1 MKKVQTLNEE
11 IQKMRKLMSFNINE
25 NSHDSLS
32 EENFNKSTEGDLG
45 SNSVQKPCE
54 QTYSGP
60 SEIVK
65 KMTNALNGMLEAK
78 LEELEKQVK
87 VGVVASNGIV
97 EFQIGDQTLSLEQDP
112 KYNQYNF
119 ASKGGA
125 IEFNSD
131 LPLSLFKEK
140 LLNSD
145 KCFRMVYDKYDS
157 VKNQI
162 DNQKIP
168 MKLVSAGYG
177 GEGNYGVKM
186 FIEDKSRNLRRSFKK
201 GTQRFV
207 DWQKAYLS
215 DFKSPFFIKLND
227 FQYGK
232 IEADWGVELVEI
244 KLFGADIPK
253 SWGEPDPN
261 KPDSEPTKCFCNDV
275 ETGEQITYECGS
287 PLPERC
293 KDGEIVF
300 DFAVEAIK
308 NFPIDEAVLTQEA
321 KDIIDEN
328 IVKIWNPIPQYR
340 KEEYLEFL
348 EDKTIVVNAYASID
362 ALSNFPDGGR
372 YAGCSKY
379 GLGKGPRVKYNQCL
393 SEARAK
399 AVVEYLKTI
408 ANGAFKDVNF
418 VAVGKGE
425 TNQWSGLVWNQPETK
440 IKDGVPQNVKSP
452 YSNEETRPDRRF
464 EIKFPAYRKEE

>member
-32 EENFNKSTEGDLG
+32 EENFNKSTEGKNTDPEEEECDRVYGGPPEVSFQMSNQLNDL
-45 SNSVQKPCE
+45 
-54 QTYSGP
+54 
-60 SEIVK
+60 
-65 KMTNALNGMLEAK
+65 
-78 LEELEKQVK
+78 LEKQLNVIESQIKVK
-87 VGVVASNGIV
+87 VVATGPENI
-97 EFQIGDQTLSLEQDP
+97 FFKIGD
-112 KYNQYNF
+112 
-119 ASKGGA
+119 
-125 IEFNSD
+125 IE
-131 LPLSLFKEK
+131 LPLSETSKGVYMFKVTDRYIPFSTDISVSLVREE
-140 LLNSD
+140 LLKD
-145 KCFRMVYDKYDS
+145 RCFRLLYDRYDS
-157 VKNQI
+157 IKNQI
-162 DNQKIP
+162 DNETIKMRLIP
-168 MKLVSAGYG
+168 QGSMPISLKMMVIGNKKDLKRAIKQSVNGAKLV
-177 GEGNYGVKM
+177 KL
-186 FIEDKSRNLRRSFKK
+186 EDITLLSFNRK
-201 GTQRFV
+201 
-207 DWQKAYLS
+207 
-215 DFKSPFFIKLND
+215 FFIKLND
-227 FQYGK
+227 NLYGEIESSFGVALTK
-232 IEADWGVELVEI
+232 IQI
-244 KLFGADIPK
+244 NGADIPK

-293 KDGEIVF
+293 KDGGIVF

-440 IKDGVPQNVKSP
+440 IIDGVPQNVKSP

-464 EIKFPAYRKEE
+464 EIKFPAYRKEG

>member
-32 EENFNKSTEGDLG
+32 EENFNKSTEGKNTDPEEGECDRVYGGPPEVSFQMSNQLNDL
-45 SNSVQKPCE
+45 
-54 QTYSGP
+54 
-60 SEIVK
+60 
-65 KMTNALNGMLEAK
+65 
-78 LEELEKQVK
+78 LEKQLNVIEPQIKVK
-87 VGVVASNGIV
+87 VVATGPENI
-97 EFQIGDQTLSLEQDP
+97 FFKIGDVE
-112 KYNQYNF
+112 
-119 ASKGGA
+119 
-125 IEFNSD
+125 
-131 LPLSLFKEK
+131 LPLSKTSKGVYMFKVTDRYIPFSTDISVSLVREE
-140 LLNSD
+140 LLKD
-145 KCFRMVYDKYDS
+145 RCFRLLYDRYDS
-157 VKNQI
+157 IKNQI
-162 DNQKIP
+162 DNETIKMRLIP
-168 MKLVSAGYG
+168 EGSTPISFKMMVIGNKRDLKRTIKQSVNGAKLV
-177 GEGNYGVKM
+177 KL
-186 FIEDKSRNLRRSFKK
+186 EDITLLSFNRR
-201 GTQRFV
+201 
-207 DWQKAYLS
+207 
-215 DFKSPFFIKLND
+215 FFIKLND
-227 FQYGK
+227 NLYGEIESSFKVKLTK
-232 IEADWGVELVEI
+232 IQI
-244 KLFGADIPK
+244 NGADIPK

-293 KDGEIVF
+293 KDGGIVF

>member
-11 IQKMRKLMSFNINE
+11 ILKMRKLMSFSINE
-25 NSHDSLS
+25 NSHDTLS
-32 EENFNKSTEGDLG
+32 EENFNDSVKGNNIDPEEKECSKIYGGPPEVSYEM
-45 SNSVQKPCE
+45 SNQL
-54 QTYSGP
+54 
-60 SEIVK
+60 
-65 KMTNALNGMLEAK
+65 NALLERELDKIESQTKVKVVATGPDNIYFEIGDMQLPLTESSK
-78 LEELEKQVK
+78 GVYMFKVSDRYIPFSTDISVSLVREELLKDRC
-87 VGVVASNGIV
+87 
-97 EFQIGDQTLSLEQDP
+97 F
-112 KYNQYNF
+112 
-119 ASKGGA
+119 
-125 IEFNSD
+125 
-131 LPLSLFKEK
+131 K
-140 LLNSD
+140 LL
-145 KCFRMVYDKYDS
+145 YDRYDAI
-157 VKNQI
+157 KNQI
-162 DNQKIP
+162 DGETIKMRLIP
-168 MKLVSAGYG
+168 QGSMPISLKLMVIGNKRDLKRTIKQSVNGAKLV
-177 GEGNYGVKM
+177 KL
-186 FIEDKSRNLRRSFKK
+186 EDITLLSFNRR
-201 GTQRFV
+201 
-207 DWQKAYLS
+207 
-215 DFKSPFFIKLND
+215 FFIKLND
-227 FQYGK
+227 NLYGEVESSFKVKLTK
-232 IEADWGVELVEI
+232 IQI
-244 KLFGADIPK
+244 NGADIPK

>member
-1 MKKVQTLNEE
+1 
-11 IQKMRKLMSFNINE
+11 MRKLMSFNINE

-32 EENFNKSTEGDLG
+32 EENFNKSTEGKNTDPEEGECDRVYGGPPEVSFQMSNQLNDL
-45 SNSVQKPCE
+45 
-54 QTYSGP
+54 
-60 SEIVK
+60 
-65 KMTNALNGMLEAK
+65 
-78 LEELEKQVK
+78 LEKQLNVIEPQIKVK
-87 VGVVASNGIV
+87 VVATGPENI
-97 EFQIGDQTLSLEQDP
+97 FFKIGDVE
-112 KYNQYNF
+112 
-119 ASKGGA
+119 
-125 IEFNSD
+125 
-131 LPLSLFKEK
+131 LPLSKTSKGVYMFKVTDRYIPFSTDISVSLVREE
-140 LLNSD
+140 LLKD
-145 KCFRMVYDKYDS
+145 RCFRLLYDRYDS
-157 VKNQI
+157 IKNQI
-162 DNQKIP
+162 DNETIKMRLIP
-168 MKLVSAGYG
+168 EGSTPISFKMMVIGNKRDLKRTIKQSVNGAKLV
-177 GEGNYGVKM
+177 KL
-186 FIEDKSRNLRRSFKK
+186 EDITLLSFNRR
-201 GTQRFV
+201 
-207 DWQKAYLS
+207 
-215 DFKSPFFIKLND
+215 FFIKLND
-227 FQYGK
+227 NLYGEIESSFKVKLTK
-232 IEADWGVELVEI
+232 IQI
-244 KLFGADIPK
+244 NGADIPK

-261 KPDSEPTKCFCNDV
+261 KTDPEPTKCFCNDV

-464 EIKFPAYRKEE
+464 EIKFPAYHKEE

>member
-1 MKKVQTLNEE
+1 MSNQLN
-11 IQKMRKLMSFNINE
+11 
-25 NSHDSLS
+25 
-32 EENFNKSTEGDLG
+32 DL
-45 SNSVQKPCE
+45 
-54 QTYSGP
+54 
-60 SEIVK
+60 
-65 KMTNALNGMLEAK
+65 
-78 LEELEKQVK
+78 LEKQLNVIEPQIKVK
-87 VGVVASNGIV
+87 VVATGPENI
-97 EFQIGDQTLSLEQDP
+97 FFKIGDVE
-112 KYNQYNF
+112 
-119 ASKGGA
+119 
-125 IEFNSD
+125 
-131 LPLSLFKEK
+131 LPLSKTSKGVYMFKVTDRYIPFSTDISVSLVREE
-140 LLNSD
+140 LLKD
-145 KCFRMVYDKYDS
+145 RCFRLLYDRYDS
-157 VKNQI
+157 IKNQI
-162 DNQKIP
+162 DNETIKMRLIP
-168 MKLVSAGYG
+168 EGSTPISFKMMVIGNKRDLKRTIKQSVNGAKLV
-177 GEGNYGVKM
+177 KL
-186 FIEDKSRNLRRSFKK
+186 EDITLLSFNRR
-201 GTQRFV
+201 
-207 DWQKAYLS
+207 
-215 DFKSPFFIKLND
+215 FFIKLND
-227 FQYGK
+227 NLYGEIESSFKVKLTK
-232 IEADWGVELVEI
+232 IQI
-244 KLFGADIPK
+244 NGADIPK

-261 KPDSEPTKCFCNDV
+261 KTDPEPTKCFCNDV

-328 IVKIWNPIPQYR
+328 IVKIWNPIPQSR

>member
-32 EENFNKSTEGDLG
+32 EENFNKSTEGKNTDPEEGECDRVYGGPPEVSFQMSNQLNDL
-45 SNSVQKPCE
+45 
-54 QTYSGP
+54 
-60 SEIVK
+60 
-65 KMTNALNGMLEAK
+65 
-78 LEELEKQVK
+78 LEKQLNVIEPQIKVK
-87 VGVVASNGIV
+87 VVATGPENI
-97 EFQIGDQTLSLEQDP
+97 FFKIGDVE
-112 KYNQYNF
+112 
-119 ASKGGA
+119 
-125 IEFNSD
+125 
-131 LPLSLFKEK
+131 LPLSKTSKGVYMFKVTDRYIPFSTDISVSLVREE
-140 LLNSD
+140 LLKD
-145 KCFRMVYDKYDS
+145 RCFRLLYDRYDS
-157 VKNQI
+157 IKNQI
-162 DNQKIP
+162 DNETIKMRLIP
-168 MKLVSAGYG
+168 EGSTPISFKMMVIGNKRDLKRTIKQSVNGAKLV
-177 GEGNYGVKM
+177 KL
-186 FIEDKSRNLRRSFKK
+186 EDITLLSFNRR
-201 GTQRFV
+201 
-207 DWQKAYLS
+207 
-215 DFKSPFFIKLND
+215 FFIKLND
-227 FQYGK
+227 NLYGEIESSFKVKLTK
-232 IEADWGVELVEI
+232 IQI
-244 KLFGADIPK
+244 NGADIPK

-261 KPDSEPTKCFCNDV
+261 KTDPEPTKCFCNDV

-328 IVKIWNPIPQYR
+328 IVKIWNTIPQYR

-464 EIKFPAYRKEE
+464 EIKFPAYHKEE

>member
-11 IQKMRKLMSFNINE
+11 ILKMRKLMSFSINE
-25 NSHDSLS
+25 NSHDTLS
-32 EENFNKSTEGDLG
+32 EENFNDSVKG
-45 SNSVQKPCE
+45 SNIDPEEEECSKIYGGPPEVSYEMSNQLNNLLERELNKIE
-54 QTYSGP
+54 SQT
-60 SEIVK
+60 K
-65 KMTNALNGMLEAK
+65 
-78 LEELEKQVK
+78 VK
-87 VGVVASNGIV
+87 VVATGPDNIYFEIGGI
-97 EFQIGDQTLSLEQDP
+97 Q
-112 KYNQYNF
+112 
-119 ASKGGA
+119 
-125 IEFNSD
+125 
-131 LPLSLFKEK
+131 LPLSESSKGVYMFKVSDRYIPFSTDISVSLVREELLKDRCFK
-140 LLNSD
+140 LL
-145 KCFRMVYDKYDS
+145 YDRYDAI
-157 VKNQI
+157 KNQI
-162 DNQKIP
+162 DGETIKMRLIP
-168 MKLVSAGYG
+168 KGSTPISLKLMVIGDKKKLKRAIKGSVNGAKLV
-177 GEGNYGVKM
+177 KL
-186 FIEDKSRNLRRSFKK
+186 EDISLLTFDRR
-201 GTQRFV
+201 
-207 DWQKAYLS
+207 
-215 DFKSPFFIKLND
+215 FFIKLND
-227 FQYGK
+227 NLYGEIESSFGVKLTK
-232 IEADWGVELVEI
+232 IQI
-244 KLFGADIPK
+244 NGADIPK

-261 KPDSEPTKCFCNDV
+261 KTDPEPTKCFCNDV

-328 IVKIWNPIPQYR
+328 IVKIWNTIPQYR

-464 EIKFPAYRKEE
+464 EIKFPAYHKEE

>member
-32 EENFNKSTEGDLG
+32 EENFNKSTEGKNTDPEEGECDRVYGGPPEVSFQMSNQLNDL
-45 SNSVQKPCE
+45 
-54 QTYSGP
+54 
-60 SEIVK
+60 
-65 KMTNALNGMLEAK
+65 
-78 LEELEKQVK
+78 LEKQLNVIEPQIKVK
-87 VGVVASNGIV
+87 VVATGPENI
-97 EFQIGDQTLSLEQDP
+97 FFKIGDVE
-112 KYNQYNF
+112 
-119 ASKGGA
+119 
-125 IEFNSD
+125 
-131 LPLSLFKEK
+131 LPLSKTSKGVYMFKVTDRYIPFSTDISVSLVREE
-140 LLNSD
+140 LLKD
-145 KCFRMVYDKYDS
+145 RCFRLLYDRYDS
-157 VKNQI
+157 IKNQI
-162 DNQKIP
+162 DNETIKMRLIP
-168 MKLVSAGYG
+168 EGSTPISFKMMVIGNKRDLKRTIKQSVNGAKLV
-177 GEGNYGVKM
+177 KL
-186 FIEDKSRNLRRSFKK
+186 EDITLLSFNRR
-201 GTQRFV
+201 
-207 DWQKAYLS
+207 
-215 DFKSPFFIKLND
+215 FFIKLND
-227 FQYGK
+227 NLYGEIESSFKVKLTK
-232 IEADWGVELVEI
+232 IQI
-244 KLFGADIPK
+244 NGADIPK

-261 KPDSEPTKCFCNDV
+261 KTDPEPTKCFCNDV

-464 EIKFPAYRKEE
+464 EIKFPAYHKEE

>member
-1 MKKVQTLNEE
+1 MKKVQNLNEE

-32 EENFNKSTEGDLG
+32 EENFNKSTEGKNTDPEEGECDRVYGGPPEVSFQMSNQLNDL
-45 SNSVQKPCE
+45 
-54 QTYSGP
+54 
-60 SEIVK
+60 
-65 KMTNALNGMLEAK
+65 
-78 LEELEKQVK
+78 LEKQLNVIEPQIKVK
-87 VGVVASNGIV
+87 VVATGPENI
-97 EFQIGDQTLSLEQDP
+97 FFKIGDVE
-112 KYNQYNF
+112 
-119 ASKGGA
+119 
-125 IEFNSD
+125 
-131 LPLSLFKEK
+131 LPLSKTSKGVYMFKVTDRYIPFSTDISVSLVREE
-140 LLNSD
+140 LLKD
-145 KCFRMVYDKYDS
+145 RCFRLLYDRYDS
-157 VKNQI
+157 IKNQI
-162 DNQKIP
+162 DNETIKMRLIP
-168 MKLVSAGYG
+168 EGSTPISFKMMVIGNKRDLKRTIKQSVNGAKLV
-177 GEGNYGVKM
+177 KL
-186 FIEDKSRNLRRSFKK
+186 EDITLLSFNRR
-201 GTQRFV
+201 
-207 DWQKAYLS
+207 
-215 DFKSPFFIKLND
+215 FFIKLND
-227 FQYGK
+227 NLYGEIESSFKVKLTK
-232 IEADWGVELVEI
+232 IQI
-244 KLFGADIPK
+244 NGADIPK

-261 KPDSEPTKCFCNDV
+261 KTDPEPTKCFCNDV

-464 EIKFPAYRKEE
+464 EIKFPAYHKEE

>member
-1 MKKVQTLNEE
+1 MVIGNKRDLKRTIKQSVNGAKLVKLEDITL
-11 IQKMRKLMSFNINE
+11 LSFN
-25 NSHDSLS
+25 
-32 EENFNKSTEGDLG
+32 
-45 SNSVQKPCE
+45 
-54 QTYSGP
+54 
-60 SEIVK
+60 
-65 KMTNALNGMLEAK
+65 
-78 LEELEKQVK
+78 
-87 VGVVASNGIV
+87 
-97 EFQIGDQTLSLEQDP
+97 
-112 KYNQYNF
+112 
-119 ASKGGA
+119 
-125 IEFNSD
+125 
-131 LPLSLFKEK
+131 
-140 LLNSD
+140 
-145 KCFRMVYDKYDS
+145 
-157 VKNQI
+157 
-162 DNQKIP
+162 
-168 MKLVSAGYG
+168 
-177 GEGNYGVKM
+177 
-186 FIEDKSRNLRRSFKK
+186 RR
-201 GTQRFV
+201 
-207 DWQKAYLS
+207 
-215 DFKSPFFIKLND
+215 FFIKLND
-227 FQYGK
+227 NLYGEVESSFKVKLTK
-232 IEADWGVELVEI
+232 IQI
-244 KLFGADIPK
+244 NGADIPK

>member
-1 MKKVQTLNEE
+1 
-11 IQKMRKLMSFNINE
+11 
-25 NSHDSLS
+25 
-32 EENFNKSTEGDLG
+32 
-45 SNSVQKPCE
+45 
-54 QTYSGP
+54 
-60 SEIVK
+60 
-65 KMTNALNGMLEAK
+65 
-78 LEELEKQVK
+78 
-87 VGVVASNGIV
+87 
-97 EFQIGDQTLSLEQDP
+97 
-112 KYNQYNF
+112 
-119 ASKGGA
+119 
-125 IEFNSD
+125 
-131 LPLSLFKEK
+131 
-140 LLNSD
+140 
-145 KCFRMVYDKYDS
+145 
-157 VKNQI
+157 
-162 DNQKIP
+162 
-168 MKLVSAGYG
+168 
-177 GEGNYGVKM
+177 M

-253 SWGEPDPN
+253 SWGKPDPN